1 MVDKTESGF
10 APINGAEIFYTQTN
24 PHHSE
29 TMLMIHAGICDHRM
43 WEKQVIHFSKRFH
56 VMTLDM
62 RGFGK
67 SSIPDAPFS
76 DHDDIMALLKYV
88 EVDSA
93 WFLACS
99 MGGKVAI
106 NIALLQP
113 KLVKGLLL
121 SGPAYGGYRYE
132 SDEPHPLDDAF
143 DTAEANND
151 MEAMSELEVQ
161 LWVDGEGRSSDKVDP
176 TVRKLVYEMNL
187 IPLMVDNDIWD
198 KEQSLEPPAS
208 ERLAD
213 ITQPT
218 LIIIGDLDV
227 APSIERADN
236 LAEAIPNAKKVVM
249 TGTAHVPNMEF
260 PDQFNTIVDDFLRNL

>member
-1 MVDKTESGF
+1 MF
-10 APINGAEIFYTQTN
+10 ASIKGAEIFYTQTN
-24 PHHSE
+24 PSHSE

-43 WEKQVIHFSKRFH
+43 WEKQVAHFSQHFH
-56 VMTLDM
+56 VIAFDM

-67 SSIPDAPFS
+67 STIPDAPFS
-76 DHDDIMALLKYV
+76 HHEDIIALLAHL

-99 MGGKVAI
+99 MGGKMAI
-106 NIALLQP
+106 NVALLQP
-113 KLVKGLLL
+113 ELVRGLLL
-121 SGPAYGGYRYE
+121 SCPAYGGYQYE
-132 SDEPHPLDDAF
+132 GDTSHPLDDAF
-143 DTAEANND
+143 ETAEANGD
-151 MEAMSELEVQ
+151 IESLSELEVQ
-161 LWVDGEGRSSDKVDP
+161 LWVDGRGRTPDDIDP
-176 TVRKLVYEMNL
+176 NIRQLIYEMNL
-187 IPLMVDNDIWD
+187 IPLKVDEDIWD
-198 KEQSLEPPAS
+198 KEQALEPPAS

-249 TGTAHVPNMEF
+249 TGTAHLPNMEF
-260 PDQFNTIVDDFLRNL
+260 PDKFNAIVDDFLRGL